1 MKEICEKL
9 LLYIINE
16 ENIIQGTDF
25 YKFDKWQ
32 FDRLYKN
39 LENYHCSMKI
49 LVKNVMYYKNIEN
62 NVIDEL
68 IQSNDIPNTIIAI
81 NLLYNLLNEK

>member
-1 MKEICEKL
+1 
-9 LLYIINE
+9 
-16 ENIIQGTDF
+16 
-25 YKFDKWQ
+25 
-32 FDRLYKN
+32 
-39 LENYHCSMKI
+39 MKI

>member
-39 LENYHCSMKI
+39 LESYHCSMKI

-68 IQSNDIPNTIIAI
+68 IQPNDIPNTIIAI

>member
-9 LLYIINE
+9 LLYIFNE

-32 FDRLYKN
+32 FDRL
-39 LENYHCSMKI
+39 
-49 LVKNVMYYKNIEN
+49 
-62 NVIDEL
+62 
-68 IQSNDIPNTIIAI
+68 
-81 NLLYNLLNEK
+81 